1 MTKIDF
7 YQIDQEDHL
16 LFACRLIDKIF
27 QQGHTVHVHTRNLT
41 ESESLDDMLWSF
53 RPEHFI
59 PHAIAEVTEQ
69 DEDTPIMIS
78 HEVEPIH
85 QDVLVNLS
93 DAVPDFFSRFTRV
106 AEVVPL
112 DENSRQAARVNYK
125 FYQDRGYSLDY
136 HKLNLKK

>member
-16 LFACRLIDKIF
+16 LFACRLIDKIY
-27 QQGHTVHVHTRNLT
+27 QQGHAVHVHTSSMA
-41 ESESLDDMLWSF
+41 ESESLDDLLWSF

-59 PHAIAEVTEQ
+59 PHAICQVNEQ
-69 DEDTPIMIS
+69 DDDTPIMIS
-78 HEVEPIH
+78 HEVEPMH
-85 QDVLVNLS
+85 QDVLVNLANS
-93 DAVPDFFSRFTRV
+93 VPDFFSRFTRV